1 MECDYCSRLTLA
13 SQARVSKLK
22 AGVAIQRAL
31 NLSGILSRSL
41 EEQDDE
47 EGATGLFW
55 LNMLL
60 AEKSATG
67 MLLPYFGHIDI
78 LPVVGQEIYFVPNL
92 TTAEIL
98 TFKIQ
103 GVRYSIT
110 NTGRYK
116 YLGTPRADNIESLPF
131 QWYWERVHGGMN
143 IYLYFKPSTQIESL
157 QVTGL
162 LGLQN
167 VIFSTE
173 LDDFLDTFYQNF
185 LIFELAES
193 LCLAYKISTPPETK
207 AKLTRLRHEM
217 VALNPR
223 DFSIKKKSLL
233 GSGGILTYAQVNIG
247 RAWTS

>member
-1 MECDYCSRLTLA
+1 M
-13 SQARVSKLK
+13 K
-22 AGVAIQRAL
+22 AGVIIQRAL

-67 MLLPYFGHIDI
+67 VLLPYFGHIDI
-78 LPVVGQEIYFVPNL
+78 VPVVGQEIYFIPNL

-103 GVRYSIT
+103 GVRYSVT
-110 NTGRYK
+110 NTTRYK

-131 QWYWERVHGGMN
+131 QWYWERVNGGMN
-143 IYLYFKPSTQIESL
+143 IYLYFKPSNQIENI

-173 LDDFLDTFYQNF
+173 LNDFLDTFYQNF
-185 LIFELAES
+185 LIFELAEA

-207 AKLTRLRHEM
+207 AKLARLRKEM
-217 VALNPR
+217 VTINPR
-223 DFSIKKKSLL
+223 DFKLKKKSLL

-247 RAWTS
+247 RAWTA